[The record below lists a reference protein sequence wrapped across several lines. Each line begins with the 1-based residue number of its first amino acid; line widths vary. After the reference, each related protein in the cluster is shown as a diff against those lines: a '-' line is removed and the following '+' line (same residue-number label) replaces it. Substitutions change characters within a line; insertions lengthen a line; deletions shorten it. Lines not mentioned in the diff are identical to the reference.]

1 MKTWTLLLILL
12 LLSLNHVSGAP
23 WDDQAVDS
31 TSYGII
37 RESHGEGDGKYWI
50 FRPSRPGR
58 YPVVVFIHGW
68 AATEPLFYMAWIRH
82 LVGRGNIVVYPRYQN
97 LLDTG
102 SENFTDNSAEALKDA
117 LMRIGNEYSGELFLI
132 GHSAGGIIA
141 VNLASRDDLPE
152 PGAVLVVQPGVS
164 EEGRKFEN
172 LTGIPPGTLLVVM
185 AGDDDNITG
194 TRDSYL
200 IMEETPQIPSERKM
214 FLLVRSDGPL
224 RADHLSPLAV
234 SDEFGVLVDNL
245 DYSGYWKVLDIL
257 IELGGE
263 NRTLMDVDME
273 RIQDMGNWSDGRPV
287 QRMILLY
294 RPGVGWMI

>member
-1 MKTWTLLLILL
+1 M
-12 LLSLNHVSGAP
+12 
-23 WDDQAVDS
+23 
-31 TSYGII
+31 
-37 RESHGEGDGKYWI
+37 
-50 FRPSRPGR
+50 
-58 YPVVVFIHGW
+58 
-68 AATEPLFYMAWIRH
+68 
-82 LVGRGNIVVYPRYQN
+82 
-97 LLDTG
+97 
-102 SENFTDNSAEALKDA
+102 
-117 LMRIGNEYSGELFLI
+117 
-132 GHSAGGIIA
+132 
-141 VNLASRDDLPE
+141 NLASRDDLPE
-152 PGAVLVVQPGVS
+152 PGAVLAVQPGVS